1 VGRAFFFGDDI
12 FGNFAS
18 MGGAPFLELGF
29 RVFGGDV
36 CGFKKWP
43 PEPFYKIAGVE

>member
-12 FGNFAS
+12 FWNLTP
-18 MGGAPFLELGF
+18 MGGAPFLEFGF
-29 RVFGGDV
+29 GVFWGAI

-43 PEPFYKIAGVE
+43 PEPFYKIAGDE